1 VTYSLRKFVLLSSL
15 LSALSWAQV
24 DTGAIT
30 GTVKDPSGGIVAKAV
45 VKIDSSTVGSTIS
58 LLTNNSGLYSQPGL
72 KPGVYSISASAPGF
86 NTVTKTGIEVRVQDR
101 VAVDFDLPIGT
112 ATSTVSVESAV
123 PAIETET
130 TSLGSVV
137 EERTIKNLPLNGR
150 NYIQLATLAPGTSP
164 AKQSNERNTFV
175 ANGARSIQNS
185 YLLDGID
192 NKNKI
197 VGFDNSSA
205 LFRNLRSKPAPF
217 LPSSGKRQGRL

>member
-101 VAVDFDLPIGT
+101 VAVDFDFRSEPLQVRSPLNLRCPQLKRKRLLWVRLSRRGQLR
-112 ATSTVSVESAV
+112 
-123 PAIETET
+123 
-130 TSLGSVV
+130 TSL
-137 EERTIKNLPLNGR
+137 
-150 NYIQLATLAPGTSP
+150 
-164 AKQSNERNTFV
+164 
-175 ANGARSIQNS
+175 
-185 YLLDGID
+185 
-192 NKNKI
+192 
-197 VGFDNSSA
+197 
-205 LFRNLRSKPAPF
+205 
-217 LPSSGKRQGRL
+217 